1 VVNQHEDHYLV
12 EEFNSLGPPAFEG
25 AVFSNVND
33 INGLTSEKYHNLE
46 DRVAD
51 EAAASNCQGGS
62 AQTEKNGHPDS
73 HIIISHTDAIVSMLV
88 FAHVIF

>member
-1 VVNQHEDHYLV
+1 VVDQHEDHYLV
-12 EEFNSLGPPAFEG
+12 KELNTLGPPVFEG
-25 AVFSNVND
+25 VVFSNVND

-62 AQTEKNGHPDS
+62 AQAE
-73 HIIISHTDAIVSMLV
+73 
-88 FAHVIF
+88 